1 MKLQDMN
8 SKTKHTIAA
17 FSILGVILLGI
28 IANTN
33 NPERV
38 TPLYE
43 LPNHQKQ
50 SREPYPPSNPYK
62 AVPYKPQEPSN
73 ESLEESEYDIF
84 TEGLDSYYDDP
95 ENLDE
100 NPDEI
105 FDFLLD

>member
-8 SKTKHTIAA
+8 SETNKSSLLI
-17 FSILGVILLGI
+17 SILLGVAFLGI
-28 IANTN
+28 IANIN
-33 NPERV
+33 NPGEV
-38 TPLYE
+38 TP
-43 LPNHQKQ
+43 
-50 SREPYPPSNPYK
+50 SRDIYIQPRISEPYPPSNPYK

>member
-8 SKTKHTIAA
+8 SKTNKPSLLI
-17 FSILGVILLGI
+17 SILLGVAFLGI
-28 IANTN
+28 IANIN
-33 NPERV
+33 NPGKV
-38 TPLYE
+38 TP
-43 LPNHQKQ
+43 
-50 SREPYPPSNPYK
+50 SRDISIQPRISEPYPLSNPYK
-62 AVPYKPQEPSN
+62 SVPYKPQEPSN

>member
-8 SKTKHTIAA
+8 SKTNKPSLLI
-17 FSILGVILLGI
+17 SIILGVAFLGI

-33 NPERV
+33 NPGEV
-38 TPLYE
+38 TP
-43 LPNHQKQ
+43 
-50 SREPYPPSNPYK
+50 SRDISIQPRILEPYPPSNPYK
-62 AVPYKPQEPSN
+62 AVPYKYTAPSN
-73 ESLEESEYDIF
+73 ESLEESEYDIYIDK
-84 TEGLDSYYDDP
+84 LDSYYDDP

>member
-8 SKTKHTIAA
+8 SETNKPSLLI
-17 FSILGVILLGI
+17 SILLGVAFLGI
-28 IANTN
+28 IANIN
-33 NPERV
+33 NPGEV
-38 TPLYE
+38 TP
-43 LPNHQKQ
+43 
-50 SREPYPPSNPYK
+50 SRDISIQPRISEPYPPSNPYK

-73 ESLEESEYDIF
+73 EFLEESEYDIF